1 MANFIDEHGSER
13 IDKWLNYVCLYKTRA
28 KATKACDE
36 RRIKIN
42 NQVAKPSK
50 TVQKGDLVTIKN
62 KGGKFTNYT
71 VLAVTHQNI
80 PAKEARNLYEKE
92 EIELT
97 PEAKEL
103 AELYDRSVQNDRRKF
118 KGRPTKKERRELE
131 KLRGH

>member
-1 MANFIDEHGSER
+1 MANYIDEQGTER
-13 IDKWLNYVCLYKTRA
+13 IDKWLNYACLYKTRA

-42 NQVAKPSK
+42 NEVAKAAK
-50 TVQKGDLVTIKN
+50 IVKKGDQVTIKS

-71 VLAVTHQNI
+71 ILAVTHQNI
-80 PAKEARNLYEKE
+80 PAKEARNLYDKE
-92 EIELT
+92 EIELS

-103 AELYDRSVQNDRRKF
+103 AEIYERSVKNDRRKF